1 MTADSA
7 PVWLPQPDHPELSD
21 GVWDMI
27 ERCLEV
33 DPSRRL
39 TVAEAEAILEA
50 EPVYVNWG
58 VPFGFL

>member
-1 MTADSA
+1 
-7 PVWLPQPDHPELSD
+7 
-21 GVWDMI
+21 MI
-27 ERCLEV
+27 KKCLET

-58 VPFGFL
+58 FPLILAP